1 MEDPAMS
8 LSRTEAPD
16 PTFNRLMAGRFDE
29 GASYRTWRTHGTDD
43 WLLIHTE
50 DGQGRFGVPDGSGEL
65 LSQPGDAL
73 LIRPGIRHD
82 YGTGPAG
89 RWVLQFAHFHPRT
102 DWLPLLDWTPVGAGP
117 ASGLG
122 RIRLSGEPRRRFE
135 DALGRT
141 VALGRSGLERG
152 ELFAL
157 NAFEEALLW
166 ASTQRP
172 GPGALDPRL
181 LAVLELIGSRLAE
194 PLDVNRLAAAVAL
207 SPSRLSHLFRAQL
220 GVSVREF
227 VERQRMQAAQ
237 QLLQLSARS
246 VSEVASAV
254 GYDDPLY
261 FSTRFKRFSGRSPS
275 SVRR

>member
-1 MEDPAMS
+1 MS
-8 LSRTEAPD
+8 STPVEAPE
-16 PTFNRLMAGRFDE
+16 PKVNRVVAGRFDE
-29 GASYRTWRTHGTDD
+29 GPSYRTWRTHGTDD

-50 DGQGRFGVPDGSGEL
+50 DGQGRFGLPTGSGEL
-65 LSQPGDAL
+65 ISQPGDAL
-73 LIRPGIRHD
+73 LIRPGGPHD

-102 DWLPLLDWTPVGAGP
+102 DWLPLLDWTPVVSGP
-117 ASGLG
+117 GSGWG

-135 DALGRT
+135 AALGRM
-141 VALGRSGLERG
+141 VALERSGLEQA

-157 NAFEEALLW
+157 NALEEALLW

-194 PLDVNRLAAAVAL
+194 PLDVARLASAVAL
-207 SPSRLSHLFRAQL
+207 SPSRLSHLFRDQL
-220 GVSVREF
+220 GVSVRDF

-237 QLLQLSARS
+237 QLLQLSGRT
-246 VSEVASAV
+246 VTEVANAV
-254 GYDDPLY
+254 GYHDPLY
-261 FSTRFKRFSGRSPS
+261 FSSRFKRFSGRSPS
-275 SVRR
+275 SFRG

>member
-1 MEDPAMS
+1 MEDPAMG
-8 LSRTEAPD
+8 LTPAEAPD
-16 PTFNRLMAGRFDE
+16 PTFNRLVAGRFDE

-50 DGQGRFGVPDGSGEL
+50 DGQGRFGLPAGSGEL

-73 LIRPGIRHD
+73 LIRPGSRHD

-102 DWLPLLDWTPVGAGP
+102 DWLPLLDWTPVGPGP
-117 ASGLG
+117 APGLG

-141 VALGRSGLERG
+141 LALGRSGLERA

-194 PLDVNRLAAAVAL
+194 PLDVARLASAVAL
-207 SPSRLSHLFRAQL
+207 SPSRLSHLFREQL

-246 VSEVASAV
+246 VSEVATAV

-275 SVRR
+275 SVRG